1 MRPSAPSPAF
11 PSPSAP
17 VVKTLLILAVGVAI
31 GYSYGYKDAKQHDQT
46 VYERLIDRAGAAAR
60 GKYDANSSQ
69 QQADSVG
76 R

>member
-1 MRPSAPSPAF
+1 
-11 PSPSAP
+11 

-31 GYSYGYKDAKQHDQT
+31 GYSYGYKDDRT